1 MGPKLL
7 LLLLLGLV
15 GQGSTGSLPELL
27 QAPKGSSILVQCHY
41 RLHDVKAQK
50 VWCQVLPEGCQPLV
64 TSAVNRGAPAGSR
77 VFLTDLGGGLLQVEM
92 LALREEDAGEYACVV
107 EGLSGPQTVHRV
119 TLDVLPAAPGLKEEE
134 EEIHQDGTLGESSS
148 LDSVNSGSPL
158 DTSQDKKSR
167 PWIWGAVFL
176 LGLLVMVAVVLL
188 AVMVKRKGNRFAVGG
203 QFQSS
208 GISNTAPSSAVHHIS
223 DSGLAVDLPSDVPY
237 VKLDSPPSFDDTT
250 YTNLPPDSLSGKLL
264 PLEAPSVAPLPP
276 KVEISSKPV
285 TYATVIFPGKGK
297 SGGAAGEPAQE
308 PPNSQAPPS

>member
-15 GQGSTGSLPELL
+15 
-27 QAPKGSSILVQCHY
+27 
-41 RLHDVKAQK
+41 
-50 VWCQVLPEGCQPLV
+50 
-64 TSAVNRGAPAGSR
+64 
-77 VFLTDLGGGLLQVEM
+77 
-92 LALREEDAGEYACVV
+92 
-107 EGLSGPQTVHRV
+107 
-119 TLDVLPAAPGLKEEE
+119 EEE

-208 GISNTAPSSAVHHIS
+208 GISNTAPSSADHHIS